1 MIKIKDEDPV
11 CCRYNTTKNKC
22 WRHFLN
28 DVKFEDLEEMLY
40 VVGAVSAS
48 EDQSTSTLYAWL
60 HLSYIA
66 PTKIINLKL
75 SWNSPEPDVVEA

>member
-11 CCRYNTTKNKC
+11 CCRYNTSKNKC

-28 DVKFEDLEEMLY
+28 DVKFEVEDLEDMLY
-40 VVGAVSAS
+40 VGAS
-48 EDQSTSTLYAWL
+48 EDESTSTFYVWL
-60 HLSYIA
+60 HLSYLA
-66 PTKIINLKL
+66 PSEITNLKL